1 VQQAVEVDVRRIGE
15 RIRERRI
22 EAGLSQRELATDGVS
37 NAYISRIEAGLRVP
51 SLQAVIALARR
62 LDTSAERLVFGAR
75 PPHECVFC
83 GEPHTRRRRMMF

>member
-15 RIRERRI
+15 RIRECRI

-62 LDTSAERLVFGAR
+62 LDTSAEQLVFGVRR
-75 PPHECVFC
+75 PVECVFC
-83 GEPHTRRRRMMF
+83 GQRRRRMMF